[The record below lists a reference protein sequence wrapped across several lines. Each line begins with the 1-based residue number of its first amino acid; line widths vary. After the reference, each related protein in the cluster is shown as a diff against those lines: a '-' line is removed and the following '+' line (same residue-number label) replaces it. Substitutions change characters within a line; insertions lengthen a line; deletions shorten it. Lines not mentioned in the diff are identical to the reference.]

1 MKRILSIFLT
11 SICLSPC
18 IIPNN
23 IVFAK
28 SEDSL
33 TEEIS
38 HKKPR
43 SLEPEEIHISDCEN
57 QIRQK
62 AFLIALLCA
71 TGTDVYI
78 NPVRKITKKVL
89 NLTVSKI
96 GNTEVE
102 IKGADDHFSQLNAL
116 VLASRNIIDL
126 ETVIHKNDCMQNS
139 FKINGHNLKID
150 QVLEYGDKFL
160 EFFRERK
167 QNTIISS
174 IQKTDKNLT
183 EDIVLRYK
191 TELLFRDILNS
202 QENPAVPK

>member
-1 MKRILSIFLT
+1 
-11 SICLSPC
+11 
-18 IIPNN
+18 
-23 IVFAK
+23 
-28 SEDSL
+28 
-33 TEEIS
+33 
-38 HKKPR
+38 
-43 SLEPEEIHISDCEN
+43 
-57 QIRQK
+57 
-62 AFLIALLCA
+62 
-71 TGTDVYI
+71 
-78 NPVRKITKKVL
+78 
-89 NLTVSKI
+89 
-96 GNTEVE
+96 
-102 IKGADDHFSQLNAL
+102 
-116 VLASRNIIDL
+116 
-126 ETVIHKNDCMQNS
+126 MQNS